1 MFFSFFFFFFF
12 FFPISITRTQYEYE
26 YAARGRIWPTR
37 AKVWSQ
43 FTQSPN
49 GYIGA
54 ILWPNSAKS
63 CGEGFLELWLPLD
76 FLWKHPGL
84 LINWGHGPR
93 ILSFRLHWKTLG
105 PVNLDV
111 QKAPCTSSRADLTV
125 QKALCTSRRTG
136 LIVQKALCTCRY
148 TSARD
153 TKSLTRLAK
162 TGPAILIP
170 CLKQTLRHQVL

>member
-1 MFFSFFFFFFF
+1 MVGRVRASEAKGGGLPLPTPSALGPPPAAPSSQFVYSH
-12 FFPISITRTQYEYE
+12 SIRILGPYFGPTQPNP
-26 YAARGRIWPTR
+26 AARG
-37 AKVWSQ
+37 V
-43 FTQSPN
+43 
-49 GYIGA
+49 
-54 ILWPNSAKS
+54 
-63 CGEGFLELWLPLD
+63 LELWLPLD
-76 FLWKHPGL
+76 FLWKHPAL

-93 ILSFRLHWKTLG
+93 ILSLRLHWKTLG

-170 CLKQTLRHQVL
+170 CLKQALRHQVL

>member
-1 MFFSFFFFFFF
+1 MLEHVSLKGRFTSPYPLRPGTPRRRPLV
-12 FFPISITRTQYEYE
+12 PIRLFALYT
-26 YAARGRIWPTR
+26 
-37 AKVWSQ
+37 
-43 FTQSPN
+43 
-49 GYIGA
+49 YIGT
-54 ILWPNSAKS
+54 ILWPNSSKS
-63 CGEGFLELWLPLD
+63 CGGGGFLELWLPLD
-76 FLWKHPGL
+76 FLWKHPAL
-84 LINWGHGPR
+84 LINWGHGSR
-93 ILSFRLHWKTLG
+93 ILSLRLHWKTLG

-170 CLKQTLRHQVL
+170 CLKQALRHQVL

>member
-1 MFFSFFFFFFF
+1 MVGRVRPSIGGRFT
-12 FFPISITRTQYEYE
+12 FPLPPS
-26 YAARGRIWPTR
+26 ALGP
-37 AKVWSQ
+37 
-43 FTQSPN
+43 SPPN
-49 GYIGA
+49 LG
-54 ILWPNSAKS
+54 PNSSIRKLYVYWDHTLAQLS
-63 CGEGFLELWLPLD
+63 QILRRGAFLELWLPLD
-76 FLWKHPGL
+76 FLWKHPVL

-93 ILSFRLHWKTLG
+93 ILSLRLHWQTLG

-162 TGPAILIP
+162 TGRAILIP
-170 CLKQTLRHQVL
+170 CLKQALRHQVL